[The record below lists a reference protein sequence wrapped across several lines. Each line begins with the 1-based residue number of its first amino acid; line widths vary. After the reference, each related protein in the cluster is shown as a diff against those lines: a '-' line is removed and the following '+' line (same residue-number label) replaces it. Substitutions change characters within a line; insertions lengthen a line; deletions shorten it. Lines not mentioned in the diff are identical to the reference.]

1 MLLIVSIHN
10 SHQVAYI
17 IEDKKLE
24 MKDLENKIVWITG
37 ASDGIGKAL
46 AEQMAEAGCRI
57 ILTARSVNKLNTVK
71 ESLRGEGHLVYP
83 MDLLKVDLI
92 HDAVEEVLAKVG
104 AIDILVNNAGISQR
118 SLTKE
123 TTLEVDRKIMEI
135 NHFAK
140 VALTKSVLPH
150 MIKRKQ
156 GMIVSISSVA
166 GKIGVPMRS
175 AYSAAK
181 HALIGFM
188 DSLRAEIH
196 EDNIKIMIV
205 TPGSV
210 QTNVSKN
217 ALEGDGKAHGVTD
230 PAIANGIPVDECAK
244 AIVRGIK
251 NETPELMIARGKE
264 KFAVYARRF
273 YPKLL
278 FKMMTKIKAT

>member
-1 MLLIVSIHN
+1 
-10 SHQVAYI
+10 
-17 IEDKKLE
+17 
-24 MKDLENKIVWITG
+24 MKDLQGKVVWITG

-46 AEQMAEAGCRI
+46 AIEMANAGCKI
-57 ILTARSVNKLNTVK
+57 ILTARNVDKLNSVK
-71 ESLRGEGHLVYP
+71 DSLDGNGHLVYP

-92 HDAVEEVLAKVG
+92 PDAVKEVLAKVG
-104 AIDILVNNAGISQR
+104 TIDILVNNAGISQR

-123 TTLEVDRKIMEI
+123 TSLEVDRKIMEI
-135 NHFAK
+135 NHFAM
-140 VALTKSVLPH
+140 VAMTKSVLPH
-150 MIKRKQ
+150 MIKKKE

-166 GKIGVPMRS
+166 GKLGAPMRS

-181 HALIGFM
+181 HAIIGFM
-188 DSLRAEIH
+188 DTLRAEIH

-217 ALEGDGKAHGVTD
+217 ALHGDGEKHGVTD

-251 NETPELMIARGKE
+251 NETPELLIAKGKE

-273 YPKLL
+273 YPNLL

>member
-1 MLLIVSIHN
+1 
-10 SHQVAYI
+10 
-17 IEDKKLE
+17 
-24 MKDLENKIVWITG
+24 MKDLKNKIVWITG
-37 ASDGIGKAL
+37 ASGGIGKAL
-46 AEQMAEAGCRI
+46 AIEMANEGAKI
-57 ILTARSVNKLNTVK
+57 ILTARSVDKLNEVK
-71 ESLRGEGHLVYP
+71 ESLKGDGHLVFP

-92 HDAVEEVLAKVG
+92 HDGVVDVVSKTG
-104 AIDILVNNAGISQR
+104 TIDILINNAGISQR

-123 TTLEVDRKIMEI
+123 TSLEVDRKIMEI
-135 NHFAK
+135 NHFAM

-156 GMIVSISSVA
+156 GMVVSISSVA
-166 GKIGVPMRS
+166 GKLGAPMRS

-181 HALIGFM
+181 HAIIGFM
-188 DSLRAEIH
+188 DALRAEIH

-217 ALEGDGKAHGVTD
+217 ALEGDGKQHGVTD
-230 PAIANGIPVDECAK
+230 PAIANGIPVDECAR
-244 AIVRGIK
+244 AIVKGIK
-251 NETPELMIARGKE
+251 NETPELLIARGKE
-264 KFAVYARRF
+264 KMAVYVRRF